1 MRNLLPTLYTFI
13 LIILCA
19 ACHNRQALPPQLA
32 NADTLITR
40 PDTRSRLEEMGRPD
54 DSYAAAV
61 WNAIM
66 YHRFV
71 TDYTPKSFAVWKGT
85 VPGDSLRQAA
95 LAYFE
100 QHRDPYF
107 LALINYDEA
116 SIDFL
121 ADRMDVAQE
130 KLLDAARQ
138 LEKVDEGYRLKYL
151 VYSRLGTISFYHRM
165 PEAEDYYTKAHEA
178 ALNGG
183 SKAFIASTLQ
193 MMALC
198 RSNKEDYTTALGYMH
213 RAIGIARQ
221 LNYALLEESI
231 WGDMSRVYFQKGDAD
246 SCLVA
251 ARASAKIRVSRG
263 LSPYQYVTALYS
275 MRSFLQKQQPDSA
288 LFYADRAIET
298 GDIYTQQE
306 VYDALRNYYRTQKLT
321 ADADRYD
328 RLYLQVT
335 DSIDAL
341 SKLSTLKQ
349 EQHNYNREQTR
360 NEVHKAENERN
371 HSILIGA
378 AVAVVLTVIIVF
390 GRRAYLRRLRSG
402 DRRLHEHE
410 ATISTL
416 QTNLEEAQ
424 TQVREVGGRL
434 EQVEKRGRQL
444 SETLANDTQLV
455 RDLRQQPRFLQDAEW
470 EQLHLLADRVYDNY
484 STRLHQRFPQLTEQ
498 EVRLC
503 LLIRLQFINA
513 QLAILFGVSPASVS
527 QKKFRLK
534 KHLTTLTEDGFP
546 EGMTLEQ
553 WVEEN

>member
-1 MRNLLPTLYTFI
+1 
-13 LIILCA
+13 
-19 ACHNRQALPPQLA
+19 
-32 NADTLITR
+32 
-40 PDTRSRLEEMGRPD
+40 
-54 DSYAAAV
+54 
-61 WNAIM
+61 
-66 YHRFV
+66 
-71 TDYTPKSFAVWKGT
+71 
-85 VPGDSLRQAA
+85 
-95 LAYFE
+95 
-100 QHRDPYF
+100 
-107 LALINYDEA
+107 
-116 SIDFL
+116 
-121 ADRMDVAQE
+121 
-130 KLLDAARQ
+130 
-138 LEKVDEGYRLKYL
+138 
-151 VYSRLGTISFYHRM
+151 M

-378 AVAVVLTVIIVF
+378 VVAVVLTVIIVF

-470 EQLHLLADRVYDNY
+470 EQLRLLADRVYDNY